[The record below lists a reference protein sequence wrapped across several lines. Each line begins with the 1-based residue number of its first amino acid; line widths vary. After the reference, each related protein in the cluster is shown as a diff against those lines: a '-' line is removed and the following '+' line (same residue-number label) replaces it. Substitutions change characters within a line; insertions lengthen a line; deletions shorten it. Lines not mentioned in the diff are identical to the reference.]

1 MTILTTE
8 QTTTRTGG
16 RIEIRGTMH
25 PRFDEVLTPEAL
37 EFLAQLH
44 DRFGQRRCNLLAAR
58 EERRREISQGANL
71 DFLAETRHIR
81 EDASWQV
88 AGTGPGLED
97 RRVEITGPTDRKMT
111 INAMNSGAKVWL
123 ADHEDAT
130 SPTWFNVIDGQLN
143 LADAIRR
150 RIDFTADNGKAYRLG
165 EETPTIVFRP
175 RGWHL
180 PENHL
185 RYVDERG
192 QSGVVSA
199 SLVDFGLYFFHN
211 AKELL
216 ATGTGPYFY
225 LPKLENHREARLW
238 NDVFT
243 FAERHVGVPYGSVRA
258 TVLIETITA
267 AFEMEEILYE
277 LRDHCAGLNAGRW
290 DYLFSIIKTFRD
302 RSKRWVLPNRGQ
314 LSMTQPFMTAYTELL
329 VATCHRRGAFA
340 IGGMAAFIPN
350 RSDPEA
356 TARALEKVSA
366 DKRREAA
373 AGFDGSWVAHP
384 GLVATAQAEFDEVL
398 GDAPNQI
405 SRQRPDVHVT
415 AADLLDLRIEGG
427 EITVEEGLKV
437 NIRVAML
444 YIASWLRGTGAA
456 AIYGLMEDAATAEIS
471 RSQLWQW
478 IHQGVV
484 TQDDGIPVVRT
495 RIEGCIERVLR
506 EDLERFEG
514 DRLDEAAGLLAEI
527 VLSDDYPAFLTI
539 PAYKHLTKDTVL

>member
-58 EERRREISQGANL
+58 DDRRREISQGANL

-81 EDASWQV
+81 EDANWQV

-150 RIDFTADNGKAYRLG
+150 RIDFTADNGKEYRLG
-165 EETPTIVFRP
+165 ETTPTIVFRP

-314 LSMTQPFMTAYTELL
+314 LTMTQPFMTAYTELL

-350 RSDPEA
+350 RSDPKRPRVRSRRCRPTSA
-356 TARALEKVSA
+356 ARRPPASTARGSHIRGSSRP
-366 DKRREAA
+366 RR
-373 AGFDGSWVAHP
+373 
-384 GLVATAQAEFDEVL
+384 
-398 GDAPNQI
+398 
-405 SRQRPDVHVT
+405 
-415 AADLLDLRIEGG
+415 
-427 EITVEEGLKV
+427 
-437 NIRVAML
+437 
-444 YIASWLRGTGAA
+444 
-456 AIYGLMEDAATAEIS
+456 
-471 RSQLWQW
+471 RSSTRCS
-478 IHQGVV
+478 GMR
-484 TQDDGIPVVRT
+484 RT
-495 RIEGCIERVLR
+495 RFRASARTCM
-506 EDLERFEG
+506 
-514 DRLDEAAGLLAEI
+514 
-527 VLSDDYPAFLTI
+527 
-539 PAYKHLTKDTVL
+539 